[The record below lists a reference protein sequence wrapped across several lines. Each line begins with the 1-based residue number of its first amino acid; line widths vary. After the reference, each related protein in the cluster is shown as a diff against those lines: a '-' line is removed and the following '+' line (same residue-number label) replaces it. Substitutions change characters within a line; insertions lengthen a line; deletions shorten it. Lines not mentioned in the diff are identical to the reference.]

1 MTVNDIITI
10 IQSVGFPVVMC
21 GALFWYMI
29 SQVKEHAAESKEMR
43 EAISALNVAITKL
56 TDKLESTQSDSN
68 NSKEVLAD
76 E

>member
-29 SQVKEHAAESKEMR
+29 SQTKEHAAESKEMR
-43 EAISALNVAITKL
+43 EAINALNVAITKL
-56 TDKLESTQSDSN
+56 TDKLD
-68 NSKEVLAD
+68 KEV
-76 E
+76 

>member
-1 MTVNDIITI
+1 MTVNDIISL

-29 SQVKEHAAESKEMR
+29 NQTKEHAAESTEMR

-56 TDKLESTQSDSN
+56 TDKLE
-68 NSKEVLAD
+68 
-76 E
+76 

>member
-29 SQVKEHAAESKEMR
+29 SQTKEHVAESKDMH
-43 EAISALNVAITKL
+43 EAINALNVAITKL
-56 TDKLESTQSDSN
+56 TDKLG
-68 NSKEVLAD
+68 KEV
-76 E
+76 

>member
-1 MTVNDIITI
+1 MTVNDIISL

-29 SQVKEHAAESKEMR
+29 SQTKEHAAESKEMR

-56 TDKLESTQSDSN
+56 TDKLD
-68 NSKEVLAD
+68 KGV
-76 E
+76 

>member
-1 MTVNDIITI
+1 MAVNDIISL

-29 SQVKEHAAESKEMR
+29 SQTKEHAAESKEMR

-56 TDKLESTQSDSN
+56 TDKLD
-68 NSKEVLAD
+68 KGV
-76 E
+76 

>member
-29 SQVKEHAAESKEMR
+29 SQTKEHATESKEMR
-43 EAISALNVAITKL
+43 EAISSLNVAITKL
-56 TDKLESTQSDSN
+56 TDKLDG
-68 NSKEVLAD
+68 EV
-76 E
+76 

>member
-29 SQVKEHAAESKEMR
+29 SQTKEHAVESKEMCK
-43 EAISALNVAITKL
+43 AISALNVAITKL
-56 TDKLESTQSDSN
+56 TDKLD
-68 NSKEVLAD
+68 KEV
-76 E
+76 

>member
-1 MTVNDIITI
+1 MTANDIINL

-29 SQVKEHAAESKEMR
+29 NQTKEHAAESKEMR
-43 EAISALNVAITKL
+43 DAINALNVAITKL
-56 TDKLESTQSDSN
+56 ADKLD
-68 NSKEVLAD
+68 KE

>member
-29 SQVKEHAAESKEMR
+29 SQTKEHAAESREMR
-43 EAISALNVAITKL
+43 EAISSLNVAITKL
-56 TDKLESTQSDSN
+56 TDKLG
-68 NSKEVLAD
+68 KEVLAD

>member
-29 SQVKEHAAESKEMR
+29 SQTKEHAIESKEMR

-56 TDKLESTQSDSN
+56 TDKLD
-68 NSKEVLAD
+68 KGV
-76 E
+76 